1 MATSKTSKQKTSIS
15 KKIAL
20 SIEELKVSLR
30 NHWMLYLLM
39 IPFILWYVI
48 FMYKPMYGLQIGFKD
63 YDILSGIQGSPFIGL
78 DHFKEFLGDEFFWRA
93 FRNTIMISLY
103 DLIFAFP
110 APILLALMLNEIKNV
125 KFKKSVQTIT
135 YLPHFISIVVIAGL
149 VTNFLAPSGLVNNI
163 IEMFGGER
171 TYFLIQPDKFR
182 TIYTGMNIWKGIG
195 FGAVVYIA
203 ALAGVDQQLY
213 EAASID
219 GAGKFRQL
227 WNVTLPSIRPTI
239 MTMLIL
245 KIGQLLNVSYE
256 AILLLYQPS
265 TYETADIINTY
276 VYRTGMIEGRYD
288 FATAVGLTNSII
300 AFALVYISNKISK
313 KYTETGI
320 F

>member
-1 MATSKTSKQKTSIS
+1 MDRCKTEKQKTHIGQ
-15 KKIAL
+15 KIAL
-20 SIEELKVSLR
+20 NFKQFKVSLR
-30 NHWMLYLLM
+30 NHWMLYLL
-39 IPFILWYVI
+39 ITPFLLWYI
-48 FMYKPMYGLQIGFKD
+48 FFMYKPMYGLQIGFKE
-63 YDILSGIQGSPFIGL
+63 YDILTGISESPFVGL
-78 DHFKEFLGDEFFWRA
+78 QHFREFLKDEFFWRA
-93 FRNTIMISLY
+93 FGNTIMISLY
-103 DLIFAFP
+103 DLVFGFP

-125 KFKKSVQTIT
+125 KFKKTVQTIT

-149 VTNFLAPSGLVNNI
+149 VTNFLAPSGLVNNM
-163 IEMFGGER
+163 IEAFGSER
-171 TYFLIQPDKFR
+171 NYFLIKPDYFR

-203 ALAGVDQQLY
+203 ALAGVDSQLY

-227 WNVTLPSIRPTI
+227 LNVTLPSIRPTI
-239 MTMLIL
+239 IVMLIL
-245 KIGQLLNVSYE
+245 KIGQLLSVSYE

-265 TYETADIINTY
+265 TYETADIISTY
-276 VYRTGMIEGRYD
+276 VYRTGMVEGRYD

-313 KYTETGI
+313 KYSETSI

>member
-1 MATSKTSKQKTSIS
+1 MNSCKTKKEKVKIGQKI
-15 KKIAL
+15 KMN
-20 SIEELKVSLR
+20 IEQFKVSLR
-30 NHWMLYLLM
+30 NHWMLYLL
-39 IPFILWYVI
+39 IVPFLLWYII

-63 YDILSGIQGSPFIGL
+63 YDILSGISESPFVGL
-78 DHFKEFLGDEFFWRA
+78 KHFQEFLGDEFFWRA
-93 FRNTIMISLY
+93 FKNTIMISLY
-103 DLIFAFP
+103 DLVFGFP
-110 APILLALMLNEIKNV
+110 APILLALMLNEIKNAT
-125 KFKKSVQTIT
+125 FKKSIQTIT

-163 IEMFGGER
+163 IEAFGGER
-171 TYFLIQPDKFR
+171 NYFLIQPEYFR
-182 TIYTGMNIWKGIG
+182 TIYTGMNIWKGVG

-203 ALAGVDQQLY
+203 ALAGVDSQLY

-219 GAGKFRQL
+219 GAGKLRQL

-239 MTMLIL
+239 MVMLIL
-245 KIGQLLNVSYE
+245 KIGQLLSVSYE

-265 TYETADIINTY
+265 TYQTADIISTY
-276 VYRTGMIEGRYD
+276 VYRTGMVEGRYD

-313 KYTETGI
+313 KYSETSI